1 MKVVTNCLHFSC
13 EKLDQ
18 NQNVRLLSVPTG
30 LYRRAE
36 QSFLG
41 TYDELLG
48 TKECKSRRCFIIGH
62 DVVFLPGTMVF
73 QLM

>member
-30 LYRRAE
+30 LCRWRFAFA
-36 QSFLG
+36 QSKASWG
-41 TYDELLG
+41 
-48 TKECKSRRCFIIGH
+48 R
-62 DVVFLPGTMVF
+62 TMSCLV
-73 QLM
+73 QKNVSL